1 MNLGLILLWSNL
13 MKSFTN
19 FYSIVTDV
27 IEVLTV
33 VPAILD
39 CASNWSGL
47 LLGNI
52 ASVWSWPRLISRCS
66 ASAAASSPSSSS
78 SSASTSTG
86 RRKRPETQRT
96 RNFRFQKTFPGL
108 RRGRCSENFRQKR
121 FFKWTNFFLF
131 VLLYQ
136 PTLTRAMRHFLQ
148 LLGWK

>member
-1 MNLGLILLWSNL
+1 MYW
-13 MKSFTN
+13 
-19 FYSIVTDV
+19 
-27 IEVLTV
+27 
-33 VPAILD
+33 
-39 CASNWSGL
+39 CNWSAHSRTSYSWL
-47 LLGNI
+47 CVQLEWPSIRQYRLMEASS

-121 FFKWTNFFLF
+121 FFKRISFLYGLLFQDSNPGRVDAKRKLFLCALLSLYWICHCSFIITN
-131 VLLYQ
+131 
-136 PTLTRAMRHFLQ
+136 
-148 LLGWK
+148 